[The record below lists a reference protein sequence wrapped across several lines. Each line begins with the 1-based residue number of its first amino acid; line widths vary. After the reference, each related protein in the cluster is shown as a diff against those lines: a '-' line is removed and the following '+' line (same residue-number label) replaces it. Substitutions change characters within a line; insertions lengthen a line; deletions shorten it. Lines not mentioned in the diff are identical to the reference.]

1 MDKKTTGKEG
11 EILAVNYLK
20 NKGYRIIETNYLK
33 RSGEIDIIAVDPKYD
48 EFVFIEVKTR
58 KNLSFGYP
66 EESVDDEKIQKIAET
81 AENWLDDKN
90 IDDPEWRI
98 DIISIEWKG
107 NLPIINQFEN
117 VS

>member
-66 EESVDDEKIQKIAET
+66 EESVDEEKIQKIAET
-81 AENWLDDKN
+81 AENWLNDKN
-90 IDDPEWRI
+90 FEDPEWRI
-98 DIISIEWKG
+98 DIISIEWRG